1 MTETMNYWAEADS
14 AGEAVFI
21 ACDALAT
28 LRTNGEANIAE
39 PMICFNDLYR
49 YATDPEAPL
58 KEGFSRVLS
67 TNPKLRNDMRIL
79 LERVAPLQP
88 ISRAAAASGSTTTRF
103 GTGFQMTLRESQ
115 ADRDQLYVIIKLED
129 QSCTPNTLFVI
140 NDSEG
145 CDRVPLPK
153 PTDGTVQLLLGS
165 NSTLAMSLRDPKTDV
180 FLR

>member
-1 MTETMNYWAEADS
+1 MTETMNFWTEADTV
-14 AGEAVFI
+14 GEAIYI
-21 ACDALAT
+21 ACDALTT
-28 LRTNGEANIAE
+28 LRTNTDTAIAE
-39 PMICFNDLYR
+39 PAICFNDLYR
-49 YATDPEAPL
+49 YATDPNAPV

-115 ADRDQLYVIIKLED
+115 ADREQLYVIIKLQD
-129 QSCTPNTLFVI
+129 QSCAPNTLFVI
-140 NDSEG
+140 SETEG

-165 NSTLAMSLRDPKTDV
+165 NSALAMSLRDPKTDV
-180 FLR
+180 FMR

>member
-1 MTETMNYWAEADS
+1 MTETMNFWAEADS

-21 ACDALAT
+21 ACDALET
-28 LRTNGEANIAE
+28 LRTHADADIAE
-39 PMICFNDLYR
+39 PTICFNDLYR
-49 YATDPEAPL
+49 YATDPEATV

-115 ADRDQLYVIIKLED
+115 ADREQFYVIIKLQD

-140 NDSEG
+140 NDSEW

-165 NSTLAMSLRDPKTDV
+165 NSTLATSLRDPKTDV
-180 FLR
+180 FMR